1 MAASSSMLTAALL
14 SFSALPVSRLRAAPP
29 TAASFAALRRA
40 AAAPVVV
47 RAAAASSKA
56 TDAAEA
62 APKKKRAT
70 GITQP
75 KPVSPALQ
83 AIVGAPEIPRTEAL
97 KRLWAYIKQHNLQD
111 PADKKVV
118 VCDEKLKVL
127 FAGRERVGFL
137 EIAKLLNPHFVK

>member
-1 MAASSSMLTAALL
+1 MATIPMLTAASL
-14 SFSALPVSRLRAAPP
+14 SFSALPVPRLGAAPP
-29 TAASFAALRRA
+29 AASFASPLRA
-40 AAAPVVV
+40 VAAPVV
-47 RAAAASSKA
+47 RAAAASSRSPTA
-56 TDAAEA
+56 PA

-70 GITQP
+70 GITLP

-111 PADKKVV
+111 PADKKVI

-137 EIAKLLNPHFVK
+137 EVAKLLNPHFVK

>member
-1 MAASSSMLTAALL
+1 MAAAYMLNVLFSSSPPPVPRLHAA
-14 SFSALPVSRLRAAPP
+14 A
-29 TAASFAALRRA
+29 TTASFALPRRA
-40 AAAPVVV
+40 VAAPVV
-47 RAAAASSKA
+47 RAAAASSKSP
-56 TDAAEA
+56 AAAAAAA

-70 GITQP
+70 GLTLP

-83 AIVGAPEIPRTEAL
+83 EIVGVPEIPRTEAL

-111 PADKKVV
+111 PVDKKVI
-118 VCDEKLKVL
+118 VCDEKLRVL

>member
-1 MAASSSMLTAALL
+1 MAAASSMLTAAPL
-14 SFSALPVSRLRAAPP
+14 SFSPLPAQRIRA
-29 TAASFAALRRA
+29 AASFAVLRRGA
-40 AAAPVVV
+40 AALVV
-47 RAAAASSKA
+47 RAAAASSRSP
-56 TDAAEA
+56 AAVEA

-75 KPVSPALQ
+75 KPVSPVLQ

-111 PADKKVV
+111 PADRKVV
-118 VCDEKLKVL
+118 VCDEKLKAL

>member
-1 MAASSSMLTAALL
+1 MAAASMLTTASL
-14 SFSALPVSRLRAAPP
+14 SFSPLPVPRLRAASP
-29 TAASFAALRRA
+29 AASFAPPRRSVT
-40 AAAPVVV
+40 PLVV

-56 TDAAEA
+56 PAAA

-70 GITQP
+70 GITLP

-83 AIVGAPEIPRTEAL
+83 DIVGAPEIPRTEAL

-111 PADKKVV
+111 PADKKVI

>member
-1 MAASSSMLTAALL
+1 MAAASAVLTAASLC
-14 SFSALPVSRLRAAPP
+14 FSALPAPRLRVADSFAPP
-29 TAASFAALRRA
+29 RRA
-40 AAAPVVV
+40 AGALVV
-47 RAAAASSKA
+47 RAAAASSRSPA
-56 TDAAEA
+56 AAEA

-118 VCDEKLKVL
+118 VCDEKLKAL

>member
-1 MAASSSMLTAALL
+1 MAAASSVLTAASL
-14 SFSALPVSRLRAAPP
+14 SFSPLPSPRLRA
-29 TAASFAALRRA
+29 AASFAAPRRA
-40 AAAPVVV
+40 AAALVV
-47 RAAAASSKA
+47 RAAAASSRSP
-56 TDAAEA
+56 AAVEA

-118 VCDEKLKVL
+118 VCDEKLKAL